1 KYTNAELYNKAQ
13 SILKD
18 YLDGAKTE
26 EFFGELAATYSE
38 DGNAAEGGIY
48 EGVTEGYMVAE
59 FENWALKEG
68 RKAGDVGIV
77 ETEFGYHIMYFIAS
91 ECTTWSDVIR
101 NDLAA
106 DEYNELADEIGTSD
120 KVAISAEVESSI
132 KGVEEFIV
140 SLAKEQIRNI
150 KASASASSY

>member
-1 KYTNAELYNKAQ
+1 
-13 SILKD
+13 
-18 YLDGAKTE
+18 
-26 EFFGELAATYSE
+26 
-38 DGNAAEGGIY
+38 
-48 EGVTEGYMVAE
+48 
-59 FENWALKEG
+59 
-68 RKAGDVGIV
+68 
-77 ETEFGYHIMYFIAS
+77 MYFIAS